1 MESYDKL
8 VRDNIPDII
17 LANGENPVVEIL
29 EKEDLKRELIKKL
42 LEESKEIEKAQENKE
57 ELVKEISDV
66 QEVLSAI
73 IENFDLDPIEIAKI
87 KAERKI
93 KRGGFAKGIFLKTV
107 NK

>member
-17 LANGENPVVEIL
+17 QANGEIPVIEIL
-29 EKEDLKRELIKKL
+29 EKENLKRELIKKL
-42 LEESKEIEKAQENKE
+42 LEEVREVELEHENKD
-57 ELVKEISDV
+57 ELMKELSDV
-66 QEVLSAI
+66 QEVIASI
-73 IENFDLDPIEIAKI
+73 IENFDLDPVEIAKI

-93 KRGGFAKGIFLKTV
+93 TRGGFSKGIFLKTV